1 MPMAQ
6 AIFSC
11 VRRERNVEKV
21 IPPAVLNPL
30 SELDMGCVRAAGLQ
44 AKYGTHKDV
53 QISQHTQEEEFS
65 GVV

>member
-1 MPMAQ
+1 MAQ

-30 SELDMGCVRAAGLQ
+30 SQLDMGCVRAAGLQ
-44 AKYGTHKDV
+44 AKYGTPKDV
-53 QISQHTQEEEFS
+53 QLSQHTQEEEYS